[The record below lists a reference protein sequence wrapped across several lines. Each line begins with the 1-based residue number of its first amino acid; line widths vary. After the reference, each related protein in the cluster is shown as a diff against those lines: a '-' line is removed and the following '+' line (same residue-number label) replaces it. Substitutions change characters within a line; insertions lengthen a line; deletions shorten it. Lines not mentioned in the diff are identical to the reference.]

1 MELLGLIQNDSPV
14 RSNWANHSGIRF
26 SRACTP
32 QPWVSAVLWAGSLPW
47 PLVGRWGG
55 GCSRKSLPRP
65 PHVMRQSGL
74 FFFFSIGSFLFFGD
88 WTTAGRG
95 QWAFL
100 GSAWLLLISKEWH
113 AGGEVPGP
121 RAAGPGRRAAGRKAA
136 QGTRPQPLSPVGPHS
151 TA

>member
-1 MELLGLIQNDSPV
+1 MILQSGAIGQIILVFGSPGLVPLSPGYL
-14 RSNWANHSGIRF
+14 RSCGQGLSHGHW
-26 SRACTP
+26 
-32 QPWVSAVLWAGSLPW
+32 WAG
-47 PLVGRWGG
+47 GGG
-55 GCSRKSLPRP
+55 GCSWKSLPRP